1 MDESVQPDFLTCA
14 ALDAISIHAY
24 GTGDYATSA
33 IQTYVQRAQAAGKKL
48 LMEEWYV
55 ASNCDM
61 YLADASDQSAQW
73 DKEKLV
79 IVPWVS
85 AHPLPTPPIEQKPK
99 L

>member
-1 MDESVQPDFLTCA
+1 MYT
-14 ALDAISIHAY
+14 
-24 GTGDYATSA
+24 
-33 IQTYVQRAQAAGKKL
+33 IQ
-48 LMEEWYV
+48 EEWYV